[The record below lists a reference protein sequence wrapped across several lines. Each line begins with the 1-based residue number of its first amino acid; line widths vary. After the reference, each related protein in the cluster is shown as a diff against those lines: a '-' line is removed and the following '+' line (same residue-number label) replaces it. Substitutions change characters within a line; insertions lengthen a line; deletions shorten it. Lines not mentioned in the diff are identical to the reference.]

1 MPRFR
6 EKRRQSQNLGASG
19 KTGCVREPRKPYF
32 LAVHKNEAVM
42 SQYYDLVPLDV
53 YDETI
58 VGHPYI
64 DACNAS
70 LLYHLL
76 LSLEYQTMGKHVLD
90 IGTGTGQ
97 VVRLLRGVPGLK
109 VSAQDK
115 APESAAYFQS
125 HPELQKIPFHLFNA
139 VRGAFPS
146 HFDVITCRGVLHHI
160 PKSQRVTFL
169 SNMLRHADHVIIADE
184 AVANYQ
190 SEQERI
196 AHCREWY
203 GFVIKESRRRGL
215 NELAEVESKFL
226 AYDVSAAHD
235 DEMDFK
241 EDLPHIRADIE
252 AAGGWISHTHIYGPW
267 KSYQGGFY
275 TVCASREQG

>member
-1 MPRFR
+1 
-6 EKRRQSQNLGASG
+6 
-19 KTGCVREPRKPYF
+19 
-32 LAVHKNEAVM
+32 M

-76 LSLEYQTMGKHVLD
+76 LSLRYRVEGRHVLD

-97 VVRLLRGVPGLK
+97 VVRLLRGIPGLK

-115 APESAAYFQS
+115 AMESAAYFES
-125 HPELQKIPFHLFNA
+125 HPELRDIPFHLFDA
-139 VRGAFPS
+139 VSDAFPAR
-146 HFDVITCRGVLHHI
+146 FDAIICRGVLHHI
-160 PKSQRVTFL
+160 PKSQRIAFL
-169 SNMLRHADHVIIADE
+169 SNMLGHADHIIVADE
-184 AVANYQ
+184 AVADYQ
-190 SEQERI
+190 SEPERI
-196 AHCREWY
+196 AHCRKWY
-203 GFVIKESRRRGL
+203 GFVIEESKRRGL

-226 AYDVSAAHD
+226 AYDVSTVHD

-252 AAGGWISHTHIYGPW
+252 AAGGRISYTHIYGPW
-267 KSYQGGFY
+267 ESYQGGFY
-275 TVCASREQG
+275 TICASREQG